1 MMPFCPRNDDTS
13 SDKYCY
19 TNFVKDSRLSI
30 YHATHDVSPFFQC
43 LFKTFCLFFYKTW
56 IGNNFFFLSN
66 KVTISDGFV
75 WRNFYISHDRIINHV
90 NFAAVKTIIQGEKK
104 MTKLIA
110 NLVINH
116 F

>member
-1 MMPFCPRNDDTS
+1 MCR
-13 SDKYCY
+13 
-19 TNFVKDSRLSI
+19 
-30 YHATHDVSPFFQC
+30 
-43 LFKTFCLFFYKTW
+43 LFFNVSLKLFVYFFTKLESE
-56 IGNNFFFLSN
+56 IIFFFLSN